1 MLRPRCKNSEW
12 LRKSCWMGATGQLS
26 RNDPIQQLRLV
37 NGEWFSYIF
46 IDPESPFLGDV
57 VDITRKSLSGWWFGT
72 FFIFHNIWVVILPNW
87 RTHIFQRGRCT
98 TMKSSKTS
106 PLSTLIKGH
115 LQGSSISCRKKIL
128 SQVVQAVLWY
138 AVTGLLNLPSEY
150 VGISS
155 FGVLYHTKSK
165 NMESFLIESYA
176 EGWSLA
182 FYEPLGVMFHSP
194 NCQSWVWKWIVTPHF
209 GFDDL
214 MGENQRIP
222 EACPSV
228 GGQQSRKRCW
238 IGPSL
243 KPDRHGW
250 CRYPPAIKDNNIY
263 IYI

>member
-1 MLRPRCKNSEW
+1 
-12 LRKSCWMGATGQLS
+12 
-26 RNDPIQQLRLV
+26 
-37 NGEWFSYIF
+37 
-46 IDPESPFLGDV
+46 
-57 VDITRKSLSGWWFGT
+57 
-72 FFIFHNIWVVILPNW
+72 
-87 RTHIFQRGRCT
+87 
-98 TMKSSKTS
+98 
-106 PLSTLIKGH
+106 
-115 LQGSSISCRKKIL
+115 
-128 SQVVQAVLWY
+128 
-138 AVTGLLNLPSEY
+138 
-150 VGISS
+150 
-155 FGVLYHTKSK
+155 
-165 NMESFLIESYA
+165 MESFLIESYA

-222 EACPSV
+222 EACPFV

-263 IYI
+263 IYNRHVPIYRWFIDDFSIETFKILDIPLLATHGLREDPDEEKGIAEETMSEAEASGPLGGCTRSYPLVNIQETLVNQCKSPFL